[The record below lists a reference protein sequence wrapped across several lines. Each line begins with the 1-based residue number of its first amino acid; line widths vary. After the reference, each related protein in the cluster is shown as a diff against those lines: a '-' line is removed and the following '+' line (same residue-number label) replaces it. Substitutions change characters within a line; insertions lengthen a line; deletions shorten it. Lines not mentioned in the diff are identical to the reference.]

1 LTTTAKAD
9 PCTDRR
15 RFFLLAIYVLAQAT
29 YTLSAGLH
37 PAPSILGTVS
47 LIVSMI
53 AMLLLAWGKLIVVG
67 SLPTR

>member
-1 LTTTAKAD
+1 
-9 PCTDRR
+9 
-15 RFFLLAIYVLAQAT
+15 LAIYVLAQAT